1 MGSDCE
7 MKVISHHK
15 NKMKPSV
22 EGFPGNA
29 SWACLALG
37 SMGPGNLLSDIK
49 MQPKGDSA

>member
-15 NKMKPSV
+15 IKMKPSV